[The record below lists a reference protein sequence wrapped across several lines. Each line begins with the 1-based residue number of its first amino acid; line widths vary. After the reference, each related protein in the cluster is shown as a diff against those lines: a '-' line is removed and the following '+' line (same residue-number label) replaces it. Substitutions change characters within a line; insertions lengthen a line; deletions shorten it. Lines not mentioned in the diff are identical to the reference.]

1 MIVYKKLKI
10 KNCPTFIFD
19 NMINI
24 KEIGPSVIGVNK
36 ISLENYEIDYYG
48 NLIYDSS

>member
-10 KNCPTFIFD
+10 INCPTFIFD

-24 KEIGPSVIGVNK
+24 KETDPSVIGVNK
-36 ISLENYEIDYYG
+36 I
-48 NLIYDSS
+48 